1 MESSGEFEGVNMA
14 GSRMGIGF
22 QVFCKGFASGLLSGR
37 QLQGANRIKRK
48 TRDTPLTPYT
58 PSPRS
63 RGEGWGEG
71 RPTDAEFLP
80 AQYRFVLACHH
91 SKTGLSESLSLQEKL
106 FSRHRGR
113 SARHAVHHPVP
124 LSTFVQGRR
133 NQRCSAESD
142 AVAET

>member
-1 MESSGEFEGVNMA
+1 MA

-22 QVFCKGFASGLLSGR
+22 QVFYKGFASGLLSGEATSGC
-37 QLQGANRIKRK
+37 QPNK
-48 TRDTPLTPYT
+48 TKKHATPLTPYT

-71 RPTDAEFLP
+71 RPTDAKSLQ
-80 AQYRFVLACHH
+80 AQYRFVLARHH
-91 SKTGLSESLSLQEKL
+91 SKTGLSESLSLQDKL

-113 SARHAVHHPVP
+113 SSRHAVHHPVP
-124 LSTFVQGRR
+124 LSAFVQGRR
-133 NQRCSAESD
+133 NQRGRVESD